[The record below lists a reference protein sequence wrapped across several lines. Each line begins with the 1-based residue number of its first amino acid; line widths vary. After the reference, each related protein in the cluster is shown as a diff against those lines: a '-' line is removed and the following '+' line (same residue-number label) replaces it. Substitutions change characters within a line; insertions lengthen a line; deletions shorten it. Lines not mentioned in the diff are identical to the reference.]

1 MGNEVYFHDGLRI
14 KLGEEKQGVC
24 VLAVDAPWT
33 VNVAYAG
40 GEYEL
45 TVFKQIHYGIEEP
58 TATRDAP
65 TPGLLVVD
73 TPQEPATNGKR
84 PDHNEQPE

>member
-1 MGNEVYFHDGLRI
+1 M
-14 KLGEEKQGVC
+14 
-24 VLAVDAPWT
+24 DAPWT

-45 TVFKQIHYGIEEP
+45 PVFKRLFPGIKEP
-58 TATRDAP
+58 SATRHAS

-84 PDHNEQPE
+84 PAHNRQPE